1 MLSISLPRAKS
12 FMKITSLCISSVVV
26 SFSVCVA
33 SAASAEGT
41 EGQTSVKKQ
50 ASTNSQFHQEL
61 PPSSLV
67 NVERYPE
74 ANVTHPVPQ
83 FSVDASWPTM
93 PKTMIIGQVP
103 GLSVDK
109 NDNVW
114 LLHRPNS
121 LSKLDVGLTNNMG
134 LCCEAAPHV
143 LQFSPQGDLLNAW
156 GGPETSPSINGENQW
171 PATVH
176 GLYVDDENTVWLGGN
191 GDGDHVVLNFTEK
204 GEFIRQFGTRGKTDG
219 NLSKS
224 TLGNPADIFH
234 NTQTNKVF
242 IADGYINK
250 RVTAFNTDANEFDQL
265 WGAYGTAPGG
275 GTREGA
281 FDVSQAT
288 ANAGATSTQAQNF
301 GDIVHCVTQA
311 TDGRIYVCDRRN
323 NRIQVFKAD
332 ESGTVN
338 FVQDVIVAGETG
350 GLGTAS
356 DIAFSPDNKYMY
368 VADMMN
374 GRIWILL
381 HENYQVLGSFGR
393 PGRYPGQFTWLHSV
407 VADSEGNLYTSE
419 VSTGRRVQKFVLTG
433 FETNQ

>member
-12 FMKITSLCISSVVV
+12 FMKITGLCISSVVV
-26 SFSVCVA
+26 SFSVSAASAA
-33 SAASAEGT
+33 SAASAEDT
-41 EGQTSVKKQ
+41 KGQTSVKKQ
-50 ASTNSQFHQEL
+50 ALTNSQFHQEL

-83 FSVDASWPTM
+83 FNVDASWPTM

-265 WGAYGTAPGG
+265 WGHTALHLAAA
-275 GTREGA
+275 REKA
-281 FDVSQAT
+281 HSMFLKPQRMPELLVHKRKILVILCIVLPKQLT
-288 ANAGATSTQAQNF
+288 AEYM
-301 GDIVHCVTQA
+301 CA
-311 TDGRIYVCDRRN
+311 TDGI
-323 NRIQVFKAD
+323 IEFKYSKLMRAVRLI
-332 ESGTVN
+332 SCKT
-338 FVQDVIVAGETG
+338 
-350 GLGTAS
+350 
-356 DIAFSPDNKYMY
+356 
-368 VADMMN
+368 
-374 GRIWILL
+374 
-381 HENYQVLGSFGR
+381 
-393 PGRYPGQFTWLHSV
+393 
-407 VADSEGNLYTSE
+407 
-419 VSTGRRVQKFVLTG
+419 
-433 FETNQ
+433 